1 MNELILIVDDEPDI
15 RFLLKRILSS
25 HKYIVQEAENLKK
38 GLQIY
43 KETQPNIVVLDV
55 NLPDGNGIHF
65 ASQFK
70 LNNNILVL
78 ISADNDQLT
87 NEFENYSAD
96 GFLRKP
102 FSPSDLLKLIQEI
115 QEKKKAIN

>member
-1 MNELILIVDDEPDI
+1 MNEIILIVDDEPDI

-25 HKYIVQEAENLKK
+25 YKYEVKEAENIKQ
-38 GLQIY
+38 GLHVY
-43 KETQPNIVVLDV
+43 TETQPHIVVLDV
-55 NLPDGNGIHF
+55 NLPDGNGIQF

-70 LNNNILVL
+70 ITNNILIL

-87 NEFENYSAD
+87 NEFESFLAD

-102 FSPSDLLKLIQEI
+102 FSPTDLIKLIQEI
-115 QEKKKAIN
+115 ELKKKAIN

>member
-1 MNELILIVDDEPDI
+1 MNEIILIVDDEPDI

-25 HKYIVQEAENLKK
+25 YKYEVKEAENIQQ
-38 GLQIY
+38 GLHVY
-43 KETQPNIVVLDV
+43 TQFQPHIVVLDV
-55 NLPDGNGIHF
+55 NLPDGNGIQF

-70 LNNNILVL
+70 LINNILIL

-87 NEFENYSAD
+87 NEFKDYLAD

-102 FSPSDLLKLIQEI
+102 FTPSDLIELIQEI
-115 QEKKKAIN
+115 KIKKKAIN